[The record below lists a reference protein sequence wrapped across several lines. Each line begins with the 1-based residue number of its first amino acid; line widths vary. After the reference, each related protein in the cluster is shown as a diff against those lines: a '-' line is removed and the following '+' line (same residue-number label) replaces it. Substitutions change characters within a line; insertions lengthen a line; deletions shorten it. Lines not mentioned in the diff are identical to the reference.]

1 MLKPCNFDIA
11 YVYENGLVQSKVYLL
26 KSRDK
31 SNNIAKHER
40 LKKLYQ
46 QVSRVALRNP
56 DKIYYI
62 ELKKTKKQ

>member
-11 YVYENGLVQSKVYLL
+11 YVYENGCLQRRVYLFQI
-26 KSRDK
+26 RDK
-31 SNNIAKHER
+31 QNNIAKHER